1 MLKRGIN
8 PITAAQ
14 FAEAIRARINII
26 IYFDRA
32 IAGHPIVNQYPDLE
46 ITDFRFDN
54 GWALEPPT
62 SGTCEIR
69 ARVYTYANKGSR
81 DEIRTEAILTS
92 EIRFDQMDWVNTDA
106 QWQVNDLT
114 LHYSNTNVG

>member
-1 MLKRGIN
+1 MN

-14 FAEAIRARINII
+14 FAEAIRARINIT
-26 IYFDRA
+26 IYFARA
-32 IAGHPIVNQYPDLE
+32 IEGHPIVNQYPDLE

-54 GWALEPPT
+54 GWALEPPA

-69 ARVYTYANKGSR
+69 ARVYTYANKGNHNEVR
-81 DEIRTEAILTS
+81 KVATLTS
-92 EIRFDQMDWVNTDA
+92 EIHFDQMDWVNKDA
-106 QWQVNDLT
+106 RWQVNDLT